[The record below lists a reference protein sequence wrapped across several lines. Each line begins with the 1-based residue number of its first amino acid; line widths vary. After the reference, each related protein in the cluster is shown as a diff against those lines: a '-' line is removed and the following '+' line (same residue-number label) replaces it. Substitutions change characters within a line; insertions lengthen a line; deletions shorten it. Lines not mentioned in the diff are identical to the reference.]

1 MDTSGPAVLIWTC
14 PRCGYRL
21 RVTGPLD
28 SSFELFLARADVHLG
43 EGVLCEASRRRE
55 GANPSLR

>member
-14 PRCGYRL
+14 PRCGYRP

-28 SSFELFLARADVHLG
+28 SSFELFLARADVHF
-43 EGVLCEASRRRE
+43 EETCSAERE
-55 GANPSLR
+55 RARPDRS

>member
-1 MDTSGPAVLIWTC
+1 MLIWTY

-28 SSFELFLARADVHLG
+28 SSFELFLARADVHL
-43 EGVLCEASRRRE
+43 EETCAAERE
-55 GANPSLR
+55 RTRPDRS

>member
-1 MDTSGPAVLIWTC
+1 MDTSGPAVLTWTC

-28 SSFELFLARADVHLG
+28 SSFELFLARADVHI
-43 EGVLCEASRRRE
+43 EETCSAERE
-55 GANPSLR
+55 RTRPDRS